1 MGAGVADEC
10 VCFFVGFAFVG
21 DGGVEGGCEVEECEF
36 GVSSGVGLFFPAG
49 AGPVEEAA
57 AVDVV
62 ADVVVEEVG
71 EGADES
77 EFGPVGD
84 DGAVTADGGFLG
96 DRDCCFGCLLPHCRH
111 LCLLPYRCGWRCG
124 WCRVAGGENVGEFH
138 GDGCFLTKSCGCEG
152 ACGGGVVA
160 CMVEQ

>member
-1 MGAGVADEC
+1 MGACVADEC

-21 DGGVEGGCEVEECEF
+21 DGWLEGGCEVEEGEF
-36 GVSSGVGLFFPAG
+36 GVASGVWLFFPAG

-71 EGADES
+71 EGADEA

-84 DGAVTADGGFLG
+84 GGAVTTGGGGRLCSG
-96 DRDCCFGCLLPHCRH
+96 GCCFGCLLPYRLH
-111 LCLLPYRCGWRCG
+111 LCGCFCRGGWWCG
-124 WCRVAGGENVGEFH
+124 WCRVAGG
-138 GDGCFLTKSCGCEG
+138 
-152 ACGGGVVA
+152 
-160 CMVEQ
+160 